1 MGESFDNSPGDS
13 EKSEPHA
20 SKSAG
25 DDNLPMVEAPKL
37 DGEQTAE
44 VSDGDTVIKMP
55 SKIAA
60 VPQPR
65 ASRFAQLAAT
75 IALAAALGSF
85 VGTLSATSIMRLS
98 GKNAATAQSA
108 EVSGIQKALKSQ
120 FTELAA
126 IKSNLASAT
135 HSANGEFAKIADRL
149 SHVEN
154 AQAGPTTKPAHVA
167 DTVGRLDQ
175 QSPAA
180 PETTGSIATGA
191 STSGVPKVADRV
203 LPNWIVEEVHG
214 GRALVASRYHGEFLI
229 AEGGSLPGLGRV
241 ETIKRQYGQ
250 WVVVTASGM
259 IMSGR

>member
-13 EKSEPHA
+13 EKSESHA

-25 DDNLPMVEAPKL
+25 DNNLPMVEAPKL

-44 VSDGDTVIKMP
+44 AADGDTVIKMP

-60 VPQPR
+60 APPPR

-85 VGTLSATSIMRLS
+85 IGTLSAVGIMRFS
-98 GKNAATAQSA
+98 GKNAASAQTA
-108 EVSGIQKALKSQ
+108 EVSGLQKALKSQ
-120 FTELAA
+120 FAELAA

-149 SHVEN
+149 SHVET
-154 AQAGPTTKPAHVA
+154 AQADLATKPAHVA
-167 DTVGRLDQ
+167 DTVDQ
-175 QSPAA
+175 KNTVA
-180 PETTGSIATGA
+180 PEITGSIPGA
-191 STSGVPKVADRV
+191 STSSEPKATDRV

-214 GRALVASRYHGEFLI
+214 GRALVASRFRGEFLV

-250 WVVVTASGM
+250 WVVVTERGM
-259 IMSGR
+259 IASER